1 MRLQIVLVFVAI
13 FGILIP
19 LIGCSDSPEMITC
32 PDNLVTAKIGRTK
45 ANLLYELGSVLILYE
60 TDTRWKVGL
69 MDRPPAAAVR
79 DFFAKKGYTST
90 VRGYILG
97 YEVVY
102 LDSDVDTLPMI
113 DDLMDLPG
121 VEQVY
126 LHFMS
131 KTSELLSALSG
142 VDDEIIVWDDDELPE
157 LPFVNNAIIEVGVL
171 EDGSLY
177 EFGTMIVRHDEQYTA
192 ATAVNAF
199 FQERGY
205 TPKFTELNSKYRAIL
220 IHVGDCVDTAPM
232 VESLRAI
239 PGVEDVLLNRLH
251 TRLETFLSESD
262 IPGVQLF

>member
-13 FGILIP
+13 FGILIL
-19 LIGCSDSPEMITC
+19 LIGCGDSPEMITC
-32 PDNLVTAKIGRTK
+32 PDNLVTAKIGRSEG
-45 ANLLYELGSVLILYE
+45 NMLYEFGSVLISYE

-69 MDRPPAAAVR
+69 TDRPPAAAVR

-90 VRGYILG
+90 VRGYLG
-97 YEVVY
+97 AYEVVY
-102 LDSDVDTLPMI
+102 LDSDVDTLPML

-121 VEQVY
+121 VDHV
-126 LHFMS
+126 LFHFMS

-142 VDDEIIVWDDDELPE
+142 VDDEIFVWDDDELPS
-157 LPFVNNAIIEVGVL
+157 VNRAIIEVGVL

-177 EFGTMIVRHDEQYTA
+177 EFGTVIVRHDEQYTA

-205 TPKFTELNSKYRAIL
+205 TPRFTELDFKYRAIL

-251 TRLETFLSESD
+251 TPLERFLSESD